1 MNESKDEIREYIKR
15 KKEES
20 KKIKEETHKIIPKE
34 NPITEKPDKEFD
46 DFINHIQLES
56 NTTTTKKI
64 LQGIED
70 IKKILMNED
79 KTYKEKIT
87 SNDKEAL
94 IYMNDPSFPFGDTM
108 IGKGDVMEYL
118 RNYNEITIR
127 NTCSKID
134 DIYDEDEEYGMS
146 D

>member
-20 KKIKEETHKIIPKE
+20 KKIREETHKIIPKE
-34 NPITEKPDKEFD
+34 NSTTEKPDKEFD

-56 NTTTTKKI
+56 NTTTTRKI

-70 IKKILMNED
+70 IKKILMNEN
-79 KTYKEKIT
+79 KICKEKIA

-94 IYMNDPSFPFGDTM
+94 IYMNDSSFPFGDTM

-127 NTCSKID
+127 NTCSKTD
-134 DIYDEDEEYGMS
+134 DLYDEDEEYGIS